1 VHGRLRSTFVPTPR
15 NGQDTRGQLGQA
27 LILGGVAALIG
38 TPIVYRLRA
47 ASAHARATHSW
58 FWPTPWML
66 IPLVVVILGAFLTV
80 APDSHDVRRRLLRT
94 RLFSNRR
101 RR

>member
-1 VHGRLRSTFVPTPR
+1 VPTGPER
-15 NGQDTRGQLGQA
+15 QDSRAQLGQA

-38 TPIVYRLRA
+38 TPIVYRIRA

-58 FWPTPWML
+58 LWPTWWML
-66 IPLVVVILGAFLTV
+66 VPLLVALIGAFITV
-80 APDSHDVRRRLLRT
+80 APDSLDLRRRLLRT

>member
-1 VHGRLRSTFVPTPR
+1 
-15 NGQDTRGQLGQA
+15 
-27 LILGGVAALIG
+27 LILGGLAALIG

-47 ASAHARATHSW
+47 ASAHARLTHSW
-58 FWPTPWML
+58 YWPTPWML
-66 IPLVVVILGAFLTV
+66 IPLLVVVVGACITL
-80 APDSHDVRRRLLRT
+80 APDSVDLRRRLLRT

>member
-1 VHGRLRSTFVPTPR
+1 MATPR
-15 NGQDTRGQLGQA
+15 NRRESRAQLGQA
-27 LILGGVAALIG
+27 LMLGGIAALIG
-38 TPIVYRLRA
+38 TPIVYRVRA

-66 IPLVVVILGAFLTV
+66 VPLLVVLVGAFV
-80 APDSHDVRRRLLRT
+80 ARAPDSIEFRRRLLRT

>member
-1 VHGRLRSTFVPTPR
+1 
-15 NGQDTRGQLGQA
+15 
-27 LILGGVAALIG
+27 LILGGAAALIG

-58 FWPTPWML
+58 FWPTPWMW
-66 IPLVVVILGAFLTV
+66 IPLVVVVLGALLTV
-80 APDSHDVRRRLLRT
+80 APDSRDVRRRLLRT
-94 RLFSNRR
+94 RLFANRR